1 MRLELSTMRRVQ
13 RNPPCDHIIR
23 LFEWF
28 YTEDQVI
35 LIMERPPNSVT
46 LFEFIKHS
54 KGHPTERAAK
64 VIVRQIIVAL
74 HHCNVCGVHHNHT
87 HLRNILINRDTL
99 QLKLID
105 FGGARLIAETP
116 SEERTLGA
124 VSRETAVRSG
134 CECLYRVLCALIK
147 GIPFWIRLSRECTD
161 LLQELKNDRTWNT
174 LENILDHAWFKEAS
188 TVNRG
193 ERN

>member
-105 FGGARLIAETP
+105 FGGARLIAET
-116 SEERTLGA
+116 
-124 VSRETAVRSG
+124 RELA
-134 CECLYRVLCALIK
+134 
-147 GIPFWIRLSRECTD
+147 F
-161 LLQELKNDRTWNT
+161 
-174 LENILDHAWFKEAS
+174 
-188 TVNRG
+188 
-193 ERN
+193 